1 MEHPSDCGCSRHAS
15 STQQTISELDF
26 ERGIW
31 NAAIY
36 NEVERIKNFIEYGK
50 TMDRDNFGYTAL
62 HYAARNNNEEVC
74 RILISAGQAD
84 VNAVTNGGATPLH
97 RACMMGHLNIVELLV
112 NAQANLLLQDE
123 DGQTALHR
131 AAANSHVSVSKYL
144 IDLQPNLKTIKD
156 KRDQIPFDT
165 LPRNANDDFKIL
177 LKP

>member
-1 MEHPSDCGCSRHAS
+1 MEHAADCRCSQHAS
-15 STQQTISELDF
+15 STQQTLSELDF

-36 NEVERIKNFIEYGK
+36 NEIDRVQNFIALGK

-62 HYAARNNNEEVC
+62 HYAARNGNEDIC
-74 RILISAGQAD
+74 NMLINVGRAD
-84 VNAVTNGGATPLH
+84 VNAATNGGATPLH
-97 RACMMGHLNIVELLV
+97 RAAMMGHLNIVELLV
-112 NAQANLLLQDE
+112 NAQANPLFQDE

-131 AAANSHVSVSKYL
+131 AAANSHANISKYL

-156 KRDQIPFDT
+156 KKDQTPFDVI
-165 LPRNANDDFKIL
+165 PRNANDDFKLL